1 MIVML
6 ATLCHLASVSPGMPA
21 IEFCQE
27 QVVATQEIEPTKE
40 NIAACYTA
48 AQMTIAQRL
57 MPGYSVHEIRCASDM
72 DGKDKPKGSA

>member
-1 MIVML
+1 
-6 ATLCHLASVSPGMPA
+6 MPA

-57 MPGYSVHEIRCASDM
+57 MPGYGVHEIRCASDK
-72 DGKDKPKGSA
+72 DGGDRPKGSADARLS